1 MLIIHIFLKAP
12 LNLARIFMKQY
23 TSFQKKV
30 NNFVMDVTMKKL
42 HFGIVGVGNIA
53 PLHALA
59 IQALPEV
66 ELLAVVTR
74 NAERGQ
80 AFVEE
85 YGGVWQ
91 ADYAELL
98 QRPDVDAVAICT
110 PHDLHAPMTIA
121 AAQAGKHVLCEKPMA
136 RTTAECDEMLE
147 ACDRAGVMLGVVF
160 QSRFEPLS
168 LQLKRLIDEGTLG
181 RIVWNSANTIW
192 YRTDDYYRSG
202 PWRGTW
208 EHEGGGVL
216 INQAIHAIDLMLWLT
231 GMPDRVVAQTRT
243 LNHAIEV
250 EDGALAMLEYADKRL
265 GLIQATTAAYPGYAE
280 RLEVYGTRGSA
291 IYHKSEGRLEWHLL
305 DPRED
310 HVLGANISSGAANP
324 MDITAAGH
332 AAVFQDFTEA
342 VRQGRRPLIDGHEG
356 RRSVQLVE
364 AIYRSARSG
373 GAISLSLKA
382 P

>member
-1 MLIIHIFLKAP
+1 
-12 LNLARIFMKQY
+12 
-23 TSFQKKV
+23 
-30 NNFVMDVTMKKL
+30 MKKL

-53 PLHALA
+53 SLHALA
-59 IQALPEV
+59 IQALPEA
-66 ELLAVVTR
+66 ELVAVATR
-74 NAERGQ
+74 NADRGR
-80 AFVEE
+80 AFAEKF
-85 YGGVWQ
+85 GGFWQ

-98 QRPDVDAVAICT
+98 QRPDVDVVAICT

-136 RTTAECDEMLE
+136 RTTAECDAMIE
-147 ACDRAGVMLGVVF
+147 ACDRGGVTLGVVF
-160 QSRFEPLS
+160 QSRFEALS

-192 YRTDDYYRSG
+192 YRSDDYYRSG

-231 GMPDRVVAQTRT
+231 GMPDRITAQTRT

-250 EDGALAMLEYADKRL
+250 EDGALAILEYADNRL

-280 RLEVYGTRGSA
+280 RIEVYGTRGSA
-291 IYHKSEGRLEWHLL
+291 IYHKGEGRLEWHLL

-310 HVLGANISSGAANP
+310 HVQEANVSSGATNP
-324 MDITAAGH
+324 MDISVAGH

-342 VRQGRRPLIDGHEG
+342 IRQGRRPLIDGHEG

-364 AIYRSARSG
+364 AIYRSALSG

-382 P
+382 L

>member
-1 MLIIHIFLKAP
+1 
-12 LNLARIFMKQY
+12 MKR
-23 TSFQKKV
+23 
-30 NNFVMDVTMKKL
+30 L

-59 IQALPEV
+59 IQALPEA
-66 ELLAVVTR
+66 ELVAVATR

-80 AFVEE
+80 AFAEKC
-85 YGGVWQ
+85 GGQWH

-98 QRPDVDAVAICT
+98 QRPEVDVVAICT
-110 PHDLHAPMTIA
+110 PHDLHAPLTIA

-136 RTTAECDEMLE
+136 RTTAECEAMIE
-147 ACDRAGVMLGVVF
+147 ACDRAGVTLGVVF

-181 RIVWNSANTIW
+181 RILWSSANTIW
-192 YRTDDYYRSG
+192 YRSDDYYRSG

-208 EHEGGGVL
+208 AHEGGGVL

-231 GMPDRVVAQTRT
+231 GRPDRVAAQTRT

-250 EDGALAMLEYADKRL
+250 EDGAIATLMYADNRL

-291 IYHKSEGRLEWHLL
+291 IYHKGEGRLEWHTAA
-305 DPRED
+305 PRED
-310 HVLGANISSGAANP
+310 HVLEANISSGAANP
-324 MDITAAGH
+324 MDISAAGH
-332 AAVFQDFTEA
+332 AAVFQDFAEA
-342 VRQGRRPLIDGHEG
+342 VREGRRPAIDGTEG
-356 RRSVQLVE
+356 RRSVEVVE
-364 AIYRSARSG
+364 AIYQAARSG
-373 GAISLSLKA
+373 QMVTLPLKA

>member
-1 MLIIHIFLKAP
+1 
-12 LNLARIFMKQY
+12 MKQY
-23 TSFQKKV
+23 TYFQKKV

-42 HFGIVGVGNIA
+42 HFGIIGVGNIA

-59 IQALPEV
+59 IQTLPEA
-66 ELLAVVTR
+66 ELVAVATR

-80 AFVEE
+80 AFAEK

-91 ADYAELL
+91 PDYAELL
-98 QRPDVDAVAICT
+98 QRPDVDVVAICT

-136 RTTAECDEMLE
+136 RTTAECDAMIE
-147 ACDRAGVMLGVVF
+147 ACDRAGVTLGVVF

-181 RIVWNSANTIW
+181 RILWNSANTIW
-192 YRTDDYYRSG
+192 YRSDDYYRSG

-208 EHEGGGVL
+208 AHEGGGVL

-231 GMPDRVVAQTRT
+231 GMPDRVTAQTRT

-250 EDGALAMLEYADKRL
+250 EDGAIATLEYADNRL
-265 GLIQATTAAYPGYAE
+265 GLIQATTAAYPGYTE

-291 IYHKSEGRLEWHLL
+291 IYHKGEGRLEWHLL

-310 HVLGANISSGAANP
+310 HVLEANISSGAANP
-324 MDITAAGH
+324 MDISAAGH
-332 AAVFQDFTEA
+332 AAVFQDFAEA
-342 VRQGRRPLIDGHEG
+342 IRQGRRPAIDGAEG
-356 RRSVQLVE
+356 RRSVEVVE
-364 AIYRSARSG
+364 AIYRAARSG
-373 GAISLSLKA
+373 SAQSRCAEGVASENCFGQTA
-382 P
+382 PSQ